1 MQIFL
6 PIADVPVNLIVLLVL
21 GVGVGFLSGVFG
33 IGGGFLMTPLLIL
46 MGIPAAVAVATE
58 ANQIAASSFSGVL
71 AHLKRRAVDFKMG
84 NILVIGGLFG
94 SALGVEIFRIINS
107 YGQTELFVSGCYIIF
122 LGSIGTLMFI
132 ESLSTIKRSRSNQ
145 VKTIPRKKH
154 NWIHG
159 LPFKI
164 RFKTSQLYISAIPPL
179 FLGFVIGI
187 LASIMGVGGG
197 FILIPAMIYVLGMPT
212 KVVIGTSL
220 YQIMFITAF
229 TTFMHA
235 TQNKTVDLMLALILI
250 IGGVVGAQ
258 LGARV
263 TVRLKAEEIR
273 ILLAIIVLLV
283 CLKLALDLFLVPN
296 DIFSLSYG
304 ASH

>member
-84 NILVIGGLFG
+84 NILVTGGLFG
-94 SALGVEIFRIINS
+94 SALGVEIFRIIKS
-107 YGQTELFVSGCYIIF
+107 YGQIELFVSGCYIIF
-122 LGSIGTLMFI
+122 LGSIGILMFV
-132 ESLSTIKRSRSNQ
+132 ESLSTIKRSKSPQIN
-145 VKTIPRKKH
+145 TLPRKKH
-154 NWIHG
+154 NWVHG
-159 LPFKI
+159 LPLKI

-250 IGGVVGAQ
+250 IGGVIGAQ
-258 LGARV
+258 VGARV

-304 ASH
+304 AFH

>member
-6 PIADVPVNLIVLLVL
+6 PIADVPANLLVL
-21 GVGVGFLSGVFG
+21 LLLGGGVGFLSGVFG
-33 IGGGFLMTPLLIL
+33 IGGGFLMTPLLIF

-71 AHLKRRAVDFKMG
+71 AHVKRRAVDFKMG
-84 NILVIGGLFG
+84 NILVAGGLFG
-94 SALGVEIFRIINS
+94 SALGVEIFGKIKD
-107 YGQTELFVSGCYIIF
+107 YGQIELFVSGCYIVF
-122 LGSIGTLMFI
+122 LGSIGSLMFV
-132 ESLSTIKRSRSNQ
+132 ESLSTIRKNKNPGFKNRE
-145 VKTIPRKKH
+145 RKKH

-179 FLGFVIGI
+179 ILGFIIGI

-197 FILIPAMIYVLGMPT
+197 FILVPAMIYILGMPT

-235 TQNKTVDLMLALILI
+235 VQNHTVDLLLALILI
-250 IGGVVGAQ
+250 VGGVIGAQ
-258 LGARV
+258 LGARA
-263 TVRLKAEEIR
+263 TVKLKAEEIR

-283 CLKLALDLFLVPN
+283 CLKIALDLFLVPS
-296 DIFSLSYG
+296 DMYSLIYSIQK
-304 ASH
+304 

>member
-6 PIADVPVNLIVLLVL
+6 PIADVPVNLIVLLAL

-122 LGSIGTLMFI
+122 LGSIGILMFI
-132 ESLSTIKRSRSNQ
+132 ESLSTIKRSISTQ
-145 VKTIPRKKH
+145 VNTLPRKKH

-164 RFKTSQLYISAIPPL
+164 RFKTSKLYISAIPPL

-220 YQIMFITAF
+220 YQIMFITSF

-296 DIFSLSYG
+296 DIFSLSHG

>member
-6 PIADVPVNLIVLLVL
+6 PIADVPANLIVLLVL

-33 IGGGFLMTPLLIL
+33 IGGGFLMTPLLIF

-71 AHLKRRAVDFKMG
+71 AHVKRRAVDFKMG
-84 NILVIGGLFG
+84 NILVVGGLFG
-94 SALGVEIFRIINS
+94 SAVGVEIFRVIKS
-107 YGQTELFVSGCYIIF
+107 YGQIDLFVSGCYIIF
-122 LGSIGTLMFI
+122 LGSIGSLMFV
-132 ESLSTIKRSRSNQ
+132 ESLSTIRKIRSSQ
-145 VKTIPRKKH
+145 VKVADKKKH
-154 NWIHG
+154 NWVHG

-164 RFKTSQLYISAIPPL
+164 RFKTSKLYISTIPPL
-179 FLGFVIGI
+179 VLGFMIGI

-197 FILIPAMIYVLGMPT
+197 FILIPAMIYILGMPT

-235 TQNKTVDLMLALILI
+235 TQNKTVDLLLALILI
-250 IGGVVGAQ
+250 IGGVIGAQ
-258 LGARV
+258 LGAKV

-283 CLKLALDLFLVPN
+283 CLKLALDLFLVPS
-296 DIFSLSYG
+296 DVFSLNYG
-304 ASH
+304 VVN

>member
-6 PIADVPVNLIVLLVL
+6 PIADVPVNLIVLLAL

-122 LGSIGTLMFI
+122 LGSIGILMFV
-132 ESLSTIKRSRSNQ
+132 ESLSTIKRSKSPQIN
-145 VKTIPRKKH
+145 TLPRKKH
-154 NWIHG
+154 NWVHG
-159 LPFKI
+159 LPLKI

-235 TQNKTVDLMLALILI
+235 TQNKTVDLMLAFILI
-250 IGGVVGAQ
+250 IGGVIGAQ
-258 LGARV
+258 VGARV

-304 ASH
+304 VSH